1 MIKIL
6 NLSFKAIDSQPTT
19 LAINQITNALKD
31 KQGLLWVDMSV
42 NDPHEAEKI
51 LRDVFG
57 FHPLAIEDALHESH
71 IPAMND
77 WVDYLYLT
85 VHAAP
90 PFSANQKDIDTIELD
105 IFFGSNYLVTFHMT
119 PIPALE
125 QVWEHYA
132 RGGYP
137 NSRTP
142 GRMLYNILDEI
153 AMDYTKLTG
162 ELDDEIE
169 ELQQKVLNDE
179 KIQNLME
186 TILANRNTLSTL
198 RRIIAPQAELL
209 NRLARG
215 GHPLLPQADLFFY
228 RDVYDHFARLNQEVE
243 NLRDMSSV
251 ALEVYLSVI
260 NNRMNNIMKTLTVI
274 TTLFMPLS
282 FLTGFFGM
290 NFFQPTFSNNWTS
303 IPSFLI
309 TLAILILMPGVMFM
323 WMRRRTWL

>member
-6 NLSFKAIDSQPTT
+6 NLSFKAIDSQPIT

-42 NDPHEAEKI
+42 NDPQEAEKT
-51 LRDVFG
+51 LSDVFG
-57 FHPLAIEDALHESH
+57 FHPLAIEDALNESH

-105 IFFGSNYLVTFHMT
+105 IFFGSNYLVTYHTT
-119 PIPALE
+119 PISAL
-125 QVWEHYA
+125 QQIWEHYE

-162 ELDDEIE
+162 ELDEEIE

-179 KIQNLME
+179 NIQNLME
-186 TILANRNTLSTL
+186 TILATRNMLSTL

-309 TLAILILMPGVMFM
+309 TLAILILMPGAMFV

>member
-1 MIKIL
+1 ML
-6 NLSFKAIDSQPTT
+6 IDE
-19 LAINQITNALKD
+19 
-31 KQGLLWVDMSV
+31 
-42 NDPHEAEKI
+42 PHEAEKI
-51 LRDVFG
+51 LRDAFE

-77 WVDYLYLT
+77 WGDYIYLT
-85 VHAAP
+85 IHAAP
-90 PFSANQKDIDTIELD
+90 PFSVTQNDMDTIELD
-105 IFFGSNYLVTFHMT
+105 IFFGINYLVTYHAM
-119 PIPALE
+119 PIIALE
-125 QVWEHYA
+125 QVWDHYL

-137 NSRTP
+137 NNQTP
-142 GRMLYNILDEI
+142 GRMLYNILDVI

-162 ELDDEIE
+162 VLDDDIE
-169 ELQQKVLNDE
+169 DLQQKVINE
-179 KIQNLME
+179 EHIQDLME
-186 TILANRNTLSTL
+186 TILATRNMLSKL

-209 NRLARG
+209 NRMARG
-215 GHPLLPQADLFFY
+215 GHSLLPQADLFFY

-290 NFFQPTFSNNWTS
+290 NFFQPIFSNNWTS

-309 TLAILILMPGVMFM
+309 TLAILVSMPGAMFL

>member
-1 MIKIL
+1 MINIL
-6 NLSFKAIDSQPTT
+6 NLPFKPTTSQPVT
-19 LAINQITNALKD
+19 LEINQITNALKD
-31 KQGLLWVDMSV
+31 KKGLVWVDMLV
-42 NDPHEAEKI
+42 DEPNEAGKI
-51 LRDVFG
+51 LKDIFK
-57 FHPLAIEDALHESH
+57 FHPLAIEDALDESH
-71 IPAMND
+71 IPTMND

-90 PFSANQKDIDTIELD
+90 PFSDNQKDMDTIELD
-105 IFFGSNYLVTFHMT
+105 IIFGGNYLVTYHT
-119 PIPALE
+119 SPILALE
-125 QVWEHYA
+125 QVWDHYQ

-169 ELQQKVLNDE
+169 ELQQRVINEDN
-179 KIQNLME
+179 IQDLMA
-186 TILANRNTLSTL
+186 TILAIRNILSKL

-215 GHPLLPQADLFFY
+215 GHSLLPQVDLFFY

-303 IPSFLI
+303 QPVFYIVLVI
-309 TLAILILMPGVMFM
+309 MLVMPGGMFL